1 MKGLD
6 SKEIVSGIRATRSE
20 REHILRQLYNNVA
33 LRGAIMRML
42 LRNNGT
48 NDDYDNIIS
57 ETLTR
62 FYKICIT
69 KQNFELKTNYINYLV
84 GIAHFV
90 WIGELNVTSKHKSE
104 PLSEEIELVE
114 EMVEV
119 EFLNKER
126 RSLINELLEKLGKNC
141 KEVLMFWS
149 SGYTMVEIAKKMN
162 YKSPGMAKKK
172 KHVCI
177 KEMYVFL
184 ENNPKTL
191 EELR

>member
-6 SKEIVSGIRATRSE
+6 NKEIVSGIRATRSE
-20 REHILRQLYNNVA
+20 REHILKQLYNDVA

-42 LRNNGT
+42 LRNNGS
-48 NDDYDNIIS
+48 NDDYENLIS

-69 KQNFELKTNYINYLV
+69 KQSFELKTNYINYLV

-90 WIGELNVTSKHKSE
+90 WIGELKVISKHKAE
-104 PLSEEIELVE
+104 ALSEEIELIE

-126 RSLINELLEKLGKNC
+126 RSLINDLLEKLGQNC

-149 SGYTMVEIAKKMN
+149 SGYTMLEIAQKMS
-162 YKSPGMAKKK
+162 YKSAGMAKKK

-177 KEMYVFL
+177 KELYAFL
-184 ENNPKTL
+184 ESNPKVL